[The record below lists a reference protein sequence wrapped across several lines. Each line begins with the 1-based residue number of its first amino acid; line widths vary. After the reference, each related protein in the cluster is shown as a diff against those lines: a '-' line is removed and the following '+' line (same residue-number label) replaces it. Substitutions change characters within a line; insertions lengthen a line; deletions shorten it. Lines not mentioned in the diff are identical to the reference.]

1 MVIDTEVKR
10 IIVEIDGEEYELAPK
25 TIEIS
30 DRLVEVEDK
39 LKGKPLYRLWQE
51 ELKLLLGE
59 DAVKKI
65 FKNGKKENL
74 DRMKA
79 IYLGVAEAFNMQGDE
94 LDREYRQTKFES
106 INSSIAPMNKFLEL
120 TKGK

>member
-10 IIVEIDGEEYELAPK
+10 IVVEIDGEEYELAPK

-65 FKNGKKENL
+65 FKDGKKENL

-94 LDREYRQTKFES
+94 LDREYRANKFES
-106 INSSIAPMNKFLEL
+106 INDSIAPMNKFLEL
-120 TKGK
+120 TKSK